1 MQDGRPPTQHHFMV
15 VEMWMGGPAVAEVE
29 LAKDV
34 WVDVEQDEGGK
45 VAEAAAAFKTK
56 VGGDRLIKGTAIC
69 TTTCYPS
76 AVVCLRCPSLRF
88 VQFIGFTPHGRSLKW
103 PLHLPLS
110 LLGFRH
116 GCYYRC
122 CACVQI
128 AEEHEVF
135 QRSRGEALTTCT
147 YYDAHAK
154 RYNTVTM
161 VSHETLTA

>member
-76 AVVCLRCPSLRF
+76 AVDCLRCASLRF
-88 VQFIGFTPHGRSLKW
+88 VQFIGFTPHADPLNGLCISPYHSLVFAMVAIIVAVCAVHAGCGGARGLPEVQGRGPHHVHVLRCTCQA
-103 PLHLPLS
+103 LQH
-110 LLGFRH
+110 RH
-116 GCYYRC
+116 DGV
-122 CACVQI
+122 A
-128 AEEHEVF
+128 
-135 QRSRGEALTTCT
+135 
-147 YYDAHAK
+147 
-154 RYNTVTM
+154 
-161 VSHETLTA
+161 